1 MTDVDL
7 RLITTGTTLP
17 VRATR
22 KPAPPSSAAAA
33 PETVP
38 VSFSGMKMIAVI
50 GSRTLTSDVALLL
63 SDTEVSIH
71 SQDEAISPTVL
82 PYRGIVKA
90 TYSQGRDPKW
100 DAGLSA
106 PAGKVDVPGIGILSR
121 TRHWL
126 VLQGPDRYVI
136 LRLDGVDRAE
146 VMHAFEARTGIA
158 IDRPSGT
165 K

>member
-1 MTDVDL
+1 MV
-7 RLITTGTTLP
+7 
-17 VRATR
+17 
-22 KPAPPSSAAAA
+22 
-33 PETVP
+33 
-38 VSFSGMKMIAVI
+38 AVT
-50 GSRTLTSDVALLL
+50 GSRTLTSDVVLLL
-63 SDTEVSIH
+63 SDSEVSIQ
-71 SQDEAISPTVL
+71 SQGDSTSPTVL
-82 PYRGIVKA
+82 PYRGITKA

-126 VLQGPDRYVI
+126 VLQGLDRHVI

-146 VMHAFEARTGIA
+146 VMHAFETRAGIA
-158 IDRPSGT
+158 IDRPGGA